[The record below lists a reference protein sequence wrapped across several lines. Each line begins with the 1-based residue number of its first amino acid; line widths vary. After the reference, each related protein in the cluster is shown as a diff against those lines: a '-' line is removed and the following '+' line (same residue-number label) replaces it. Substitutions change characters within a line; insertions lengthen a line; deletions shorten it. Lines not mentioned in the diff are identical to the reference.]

1 MLNTVHAQ
9 IKPARLIIRGD
20 DMGFSHAGNLGII
33 ECFKNGIET
42 SIEVISSFSLVP

>member
-20 DMGFSHAGNLGII
+20 DMGFSHAGIWALLNVL
-33 ECFKNGIET
+33 KT
-42 SIEVISSFSLVP
+42 ALKRPLK